1 MGEWQIA
8 FWAMTGVCFTGMVYI
23 GKSVI
28 NNDKSMREEYKEE
41 DKEIIKRIEHR
52 LESIENKIDDH
63 DRKLTQILTVLKQK
77 DSYEQ

>member
-8 FWAMTGVCFTGMVYI
+8 FWAMTGVCFSGVVYL
-23 GKSVI
+23 GTQVI
-28 NNDKSMREEYKEE
+28 ANDKSMRAEYKSA
-41 DKEIIKRIEHR
+41 DSEIIARIEHR